1 MSTTPRHNDTSDDAM
16 TELTDVLTHRDVGF
30 LRILDGLAAQT
41 FAAQKP
47 RATLFDLEI
56 VAHLID
62 GDQPSMVHQPIV
74 DLSTGAVRG
83 YEALARFELE
93 PRCSPDLWFARAHQV
108 GLGLELEL
116 KAVRAGLE
124 ALSALPSEQFVT
136 VNVSARTLCSPE
148 LRQLLAGVP
157 GARVVVEV
165 TEHELVEDYEAVN
178 DAVGALRAHG
188 FRLAVDDAGTGCA
201 GLGHILKLTPDV
213 IKLDKL
219 ITTGVDVSPGRRAI
233 AAAVVA
239 LARHWGSIVVA
250 EGIEKAA
257 ELEVLREIGVTRGQ
271 GYFLGR
277 PAPIQSWLG
286 AA

>member
-1 MSTTPRHNDTSDDAM
+1 MSTTPRHDDTSDEALTD
-16 TELTDVLTHRDVGF
+16 LTDVLTRRDVGF
-30 LRILDGLAAQT
+30 LRLLDGLAART
-41 FAAQKP
+41 FAAQRP
-47 RATLFDLEI
+47 RSTLFDLE
-56 VAHLID
+56 VMAHVID

-74 DLSTGAVRG
+74 DLTTGEVRG
-83 YEALARFELE
+83 YEARARFDLE
-93 PRCSPDLWFARAHQV
+93 PRCSPDVWFARARRV

-116 KAVRAGLE
+116 KAVQAGLE
-124 ALSALPSEQFVT
+124 ALSALPRELFVT
-136 VNVSARTLCSPE
+136 VNVSARTLCSPQ
-148 LRQLLAGVP
+148 LRHLLAGVP

-219 ITTGVDVSPGRRAI
+219 ITSGIDVSPRRRAI

-250 EGIEKAA
+250 EGIETAA
-257 ELEVLREIGVTRGQ
+257 ELEVLRAIGVGRGQ

-277 PAPIQSWLG
+277 PAPIQTWLG